1 MYAKITPTN
10 QEFDPI
16 TTNPIIIRALAE
28 LSDNSFFA
36 ISEDNGARFYECVL
50 YVKDDKVFPS
60 TRTDHYKWEL
70 VNSLYLQQNL
80 LVLVSAKKLTEP
92 EYVKKGTQF
101 QLRNP
106 IAHNLTIH

>member
-1 MYAKITPTN
+1 MYAKITPTD

-80 LVLVSAKKLTEP
+80 RIHLSTSKLTEAQ
-92 EYVKKGTQF
+92 YAKKRSEFQKRCPTQ
-101 QLRNP
+101 
-106 IAHNLTIH
+106 